1 MTILVCRIL
10 IVSVI
15 FIHSSHSAKAD
26 FQIWMTGHPHQ
37 THAKMIQTAIT
48 LTITTLVMTIQIVK
62 NIWKVIV
69 PGIQTVIQSPAQAA
83 CCLQRILVV
92 TILIVNRQWKN
103 LVVTIQIVRNIGRVI
118 VLGIQTVILL
128 PVQAAC
134 YLWKN
139 LVVTTQ
145 IVHSQWKNLV
155 ATIQIAKNIGRA
167 IVLGIQTVI
176 QSLVQAA
183 CCLWKI
189 LVTMIQHIV
198 SLQSIY
204 PSKTPVKMTQ
214 TAIMILHQLSFK
226 LKILQ
231 NLSQF

>member
-48 LTITTLVMTIQIVK
+48 LTITTLAMTIQIVK

-69 PGIQTVIQSPAQAA
+69 LGIQTVIQSPVQAV
-83 CCLQRILVV
+83 CYSWRILVM
-92 TILIVNRQWKN
+92 TILIVKRQWKN

-118 VLGIQTVILL
+118 VLGIQTVIQSL
-128 PVQAAC
+128 VQAAC
-134 YLWKN
+134 YLWK
-139 LVVTTQ
+139 
-145 IVHSQWKNLV
+145 IF
-155 ATIQIAKNIGRA
+155 
-167 IVLGIQTVI
+167 
-176 QSLVQAA
+176 
-183 CCLWKI
+183 
-189 LVTMIQHIV
+189 VTMIQHIV